1 MTRAVGLSIGSFGSR
16 DEWYSPGMT
25 TATDVITVKLF
36 AGLEARTRERRAAY
50 ALAPAD
56 AATVGEIVALLGL
69 EPGATGIVL
78 VNGLHAQAG
87 QAVGAGDEVSLFPPL
102 GGG

>member
-1 MTRAVGLSIGSFGSR
+1 
-16 DEWYSPGMT
+16 MT

-36 AGLEARTRERRAAY
+36 AGLEARTRERRASY
-50 ALAPAD
+50 AIAPAD
-56 AATVGEIVALLGL
+56 APTVAAVAARLGL

-78 VNGLHAQAG
+78 VNGLHAPPDQALR
-87 QAVGAGDEVSLFPPL
+87 AGDEVSLFPPL

>member
-1 MTRAVGLSIGSFGSR
+1 MA
-16 DEWYSPGMT
+16 T
-25 TATDVITVKLF
+25 TADVITVKLF
-36 AGLEARTRERRAAY
+36 AGLGARTLERRAAY

-56 AATVGEIVALLGL
+56 AATVGDVASLLGL

-78 VNGLHAQAG
+78 VNGLHARAEQTLA
-87 QAVGAGDEVSLFPPL
+87 AGDEVSLFPPL

>member
-1 MTRAVGLSIGSFGSR
+1 
-16 DEWYSPGMT
+16 MT
-25 TATDVITVKLF
+25 TATDVITVKLV
-36 AGLEARTRERRAAY
+36 AGLEARTRERRGTY

-56 AATVGEIVALLGL
+56 AATVGDVATLLGL

-78 VNGLHAQAG
+78 VNGLHARPD
-87 QAVGAGDEVSLFPPL
+87 QAVAAGDEVSLFPPL